1 MTSNPDYE
9 KELREKI
16 LSEPDLVLD
25 DQAVMRA
32 LISANEKSMG
42 SNIVDLRGVAMNR
55 LEDRLDRLE
64 DTHRSVIAAAYDNL
78 AGTNQVHRAILRLMD
93 GVEFE
98 HFMTDLQGDVAE
110 ILRIDSIRLVLETR
124 QTDMDAAAALSDV
137 SDVITLVIPGFV
149 EAYLTGGRD
158 TPTRPVTLRTI
169 GPASE
174 QVFGDDAGFIKTEAC
189 LKLDFG
195 PGRLPAMLVLGSD
208 DPQHFTPQQGT
219 DLLAFFGG
227 VFERVMRRY
236 LA

>member
-25 DQAVMRA
+25 DQAVIRA

-98 HFMTDLQGDVAE
+98 HFMADLQGDVAE

-158 TPTRPVTLRTI
+158 TPTRPVTLRTV

-174 QVFGDDAGFIKTEAC
+174 QVFGEDAGFIKTEAC

>member
-98 HFMTDLQGDVAE
+98 HFMADLQGDVAE

-158 TPTRPVTLRTI
+158 TPTRPVTLRTV

-174 QVFGDDAGFIKTEAC
+174 QVFGEDAGFIKTEAC

-208 DPQHFTPQQGT
+208 DPQHFTSQQGT

>member
-32 LISANEKSMG
+32 LISANVKSMG

-98 HFMTDLQGDVAE
+98 HFMAYLQGDVAE

-158 TPTRPVTLRTI
+158 TSTRPVTLRTV

-174 QVFGDDAGFIKTEAC
+174 QVFGEDAGFIKTEAC

>member
-98 HFMTDLQGDVAE
+98 HFMADLQGDVAE

-158 TPTRPVTLRTI
+158 TSTRPVTLRTV

-174 QVFGDDAGFIKTEAC
+174 QVFGEDAGFIKTEAC

>member
-32 LISANEKSMG
+32 LISANVKSMG

-98 HFMTDLQGDVAE
+98 HFMAYLQGDVAE

-124 QTDMDAAAALSDV
+124 QTDMGAAAALSDV

-158 TPTRPVTLRTI
+158 TSTRPVTLRTV

-174 QVFGDDAGFIKTEAC
+174 QVFGWDAGFIKTEAC

>member
-98 HFMTDLQGDVAE
+98 HFMADLQGDVAE

-158 TPTRPVTLRTI
+158 TPTRPVTLRTV

-174 QVFGDDAGFIKTEAC
+174 QVFGEDAGFIKTEAC

>member
-98 HFMTDLQGDVAE
+98 HFMADLQGDVAE

-158 TPTRPVTLRTI
+158 TSTRPVTLRTV

-174 QVFGDDAGFIKTEAC
+174 QVFGWDAGFIKTEAC

>member
-32 LISANEKSMG
+32 LISANVKSMG

-98 HFMTDLQGDVAE
+98 HFMADLQGDVAE

-158 TPTRPVTLRTI
+158 TSTRPVTLRTV

-174 QVFGDDAGFIKTEAC
+174 QVFGEDAGFIKTEAC

>member
-42 SNIVDLRGVAMNR
+42 SNIVDLRSVAMNR

-64 DTHRSVIAAAYDNL
+64 DTHRTVIAAAYDNL

-93 GVEFE
+93 SVEFE
-98 HFMTDLQGDVAE
+98 HFMADLQGDVAE

-124 QTDMDAAAALSDV
+124 HTDMEAAAALSDV

-158 TPTRPVTLRTI
+158 TPTRPVTLRAV
-169 GPASE
+169 GPAAE
-174 QVFGDDAGFIKTEAC
+174 QVFGEDAGFVKTEAC

-195 PGRLPAMLVLGSD
+195 PGRLPALLVLGSD

>member
-32 LISANEKSMG
+32 LISANVKSMG

-98 HFMTDLQGDVAE
+98 HFMADLQGDVAE
-110 ILRIDSIRLVLETR
+110 I
-124 QTDMDAAAALSDV
+124 
-137 SDVITLVIPGFV
+137 
-149 EAYLTGGRD
+149 
-158 TPTRPVTLRTI
+158 
-169 GPASE
+169 
-174 QVFGDDAGFIKTEAC
+174 
-189 LKLDFG
+189 
-195 PGRLPAMLVLGSD
+195 
-208 DPQHFTPQQGT
+208 
-219 DLLAFFGG
+219 
-227 VFERVMRRY
+227 
-236 LA
+236 